1 MSQEAELHRL
11 ELIVEKLLANFTE
24 LKAENGRLQDTIK
37 DNNQQIE
44 ELRAE
49 LSTQRS
55 ERGEI
60 SKRVTSLVSQIE
72 DWEKTLDIEFAATSV
87 SSDDGQAAVPEVELE
102 EEEDPEPAA
111 MSKSGEEDK
120 RQHNLFSI
128 SGMNR

>member
-37 DNNQQIE
+37 DKNQQLE
-44 ELRAE
+44 DLRAE
-49 LSTQRS
+49 LSTQKS

-72 DWEKTLDIEFAATSV
+72 DWEKTLDIEAEGALGGSN
-87 SSDDGQAAVPEVELE
+87 DGQGPVSEIEAE

-111 MSKSGEEDK
+111 SSKGGEEEK